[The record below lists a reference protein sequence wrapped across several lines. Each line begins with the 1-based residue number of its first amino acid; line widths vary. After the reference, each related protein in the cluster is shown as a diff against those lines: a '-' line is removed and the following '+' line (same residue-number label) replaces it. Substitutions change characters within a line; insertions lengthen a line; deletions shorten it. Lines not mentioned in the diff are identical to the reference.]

1 MVKIKFLFVWIKNK
15 KFDKIKNN
23 INQYYIINKSSITEK
38 QLCYINDNY
47 INKPLY
53 SPNFSKDIS
62 IMVSIKEN
70 NYPINYANQDSLLSS
85 LVSSLVD
92 SSSLFEVTDNKVIPY
107 SSVTFNEEI
116 QLETNKVIDIIK
128 GIVWNYLIY

>member
-1 MVKIKFLFVWIKNK
+1 M
-15 KFDKIKNN
+15 
-23 INQYYIINKSSITEK
+23 
-38 QLCYINDNY
+38 
-47 INKPLY
+47 Y

-116 QLETNKVIDIIK
+116 QLETNKIIDIIK
-128 GIVWNYLIY
+128 GIV